1 MPLAIE
7 SDVVI
12 TQKYLPSLSFPKR
25 LLFLSELSHLQN
37 CYKETYCIIC
47 SRWPPKS
54 IFVVA
59 MGCYILL
66 TSASPSQRERLRIS
80 TVEGEGPISS
90 HGLQCVTKT
99 WQKQFPQIIALFQS
113 LIIFYKYILVPG
125 INLSNSVI
133 NRNRHHVSSSITVL
147 LCLLFLAATFLLFMK
162 LKKKSVNILH
172 KGIMLGA
179 MRV

>member
-1 MPLAIE
+1 M
-7 SDVVI
+7 
-12 TQKYLPSLSFPKR
+12 T
-25 LLFLSELSHLQN
+25 
-37 CYKETYCIIC
+37 
-47 SRWPPKS
+47 PKS

-59 MGCYILL
+59 MSCYILL

-99 WQKQFPQIIALFQS
+99 RWKQFPQIIALFQS

-133 NRNRHHVSSSITVL
+133 HRNRHHVSSSITVL
-147 LCLLFLAATFLLFMK
+147 LCLLFLAATFTFHEVEKEKCKHTSQRNNVGCYACVEICALPSQK
-162 LKKKSVNILH
+162 DYTS
-172 KGIMLGA
+172 
-179 MRV
+179 RT